1 MAELDF
7 ILQAVTTANHAKA
20 IQALLALP
28 NPAEVLVSVAFVK
41 EPGLEAVEE
50 AIKPLASKAKFF
62 IGIRNDITSIQ
73 AVKRLLAMKVK
84 LYAVDTGS
92 RHIIFHPKL
101 YLVANAARAVVIIG
115 SANLTF
121 PGLHNNIEVSTR
133 VNLDLSNAADKKFR
147 QEVSNAFAEMLKAHP
162 RHVFLIKDN
171 EHADEL
177 FESGRLA
184 DETLIPA
191 PSTTS
196 SVKKG
201 ERDDLPRMNLIHVA
215 HPRIKPP
222 VAKTA
227 AAPKPTP
234 SGTLAV
240 APTPAV
246 PVTSLLVWES
256 DPLVRRDL
264 NIPLSK
270 SRNNKRTNPTG
281 SILLK
286 KGAFENIDP
295 RTYFRDDLF
304 AHLAWTSDLASRKP
318 HLERASENFE
328 LVIKNV
334 NCGVFKLKLTHDTR
348 LGSRTR
354 EEKNLVTQIHW
365 GDAKKFIAKE
375 DLLDRIL
382 YLYRKD
388 TTPPEFTIEID

>member
-20 IQALLALP
+20 LQALLALP
-28 NPAEVLVSVAFVK
+28 DPTEVLVSVAFVK
-41 EPGLEAVEE
+41 EPGLDAVEA
-50 AIKPLASKAKFF
+50 AIKPVAAKAKFF

-92 RHIIFHPKL
+92 RKIIFHPKL
-101 YLVANAARAVVIIG
+101 YMAANDSKASIMIG

-121 PGLHNNIEVSTR
+121 GGLHNNIEVSTYMD
-133 VNLDLSNAADKKFR
+133 LDLSNASDKKFR
-147 QEVSNAFAEMLKAHP
+147 QEITNAFAEMVLNHP
-162 RHVFLIKDN
+162 RHVFQIKDN
-171 EHADEL
+171 QHADEL

-184 DETLIPA
+184 DENLIPA
-191 PSTTS
+191 PTTTS
-196 SVKKG
+196 IVRKG
-201 ERDDLPRMNLIHVA
+201 ERDDLPRMKLNYTAPHQ
-215 HPRIKPP
+215 IKAPIIKSMAALKHTKPGTSAPVPP
-222 VAKTA
+222 
-227 AAPKPTP
+227 P
-234 SGTLAV
+234 
-240 APTPAV
+240 PAGGARF
-246 PVTSLLVWES
+246 LVWES
-256 DPLVRRDL
+256 KPLIRRDL
-264 NIPLSK
+264 NIPISK
-270 SRNNKRTNPTG
+270 SRHNKRTNPTG

-286 KGAFENIDP
+286 KGAFEDINP
-295 RTYFRDDLF
+295 RLYFRDDLF
-304 AHLAWTSDLASRKP
+304 AHLVWTSDPASKKS

-334 NCGVFKLKLTHDTR
+334 NCGVFNLKLTHD
-348 LGSRTR
+348 SRPESPTR

-365 GDAKKFIAKE
+365 GDAKKYIAKD